1 MVVGKLNLM
10 SFVYLLV
17 LPGSLIIK
25 PLIGFYLISFIYH
38 SQARYVGCIPLGID
52 IPEEEQGEVE
62 EVLHQL
68 NCFPVFLQE
77 DVLKKHYHG
86 FCKKI
91 LWPVLHNSI
100 NLYLV

>member
-1 MVVGKLNLM
+1 M
-10 SFVYLLV
+10 
-17 LPGSLIIK
+17 
-25 PLIGFYLISFIYH
+25 ISFIYH